1 VAVVL
6 ALISAFFVAL
16 SSVLQAQSAE
26 QAPTGESLR
35 IGLILHLIRRPWWL
49 VGIGLAGVGYVFHAL
64 ALDRGGL
71 VEVEPILVTSL
82 VFALPLGVVLCG
94 QSLGRRE
101 LFGTLA
107 VVGGIGLFLLGAEP
121 TDGRSTAS
129 VTAWI
134 VAFLAIGVTIA
145 ALLGTGIRAHQP
157 AVRATAY
164 GAAAGTAFAL
174 SAVLTKSLTEVLGDG
189 VSATFTNW
197 VPYAM
202 VAVAILATVIGQSA
216 YQAGP
221 LAAAL
226 APFIGLNPVIAGILG
241 ILVFDEKVHTS
252 TASLLAAIAGAGAAV
267 VGILV
272 LANSPVVAAAEHG
285 GAPSSSRAA
294 PTG

>member
-1 VAVVL
+1 VTVVF
-6 ALISAFFVAL
+6 ALIAAFFVAL

-26 QAPTGESLR
+26 QAPAGESLR
-35 IGLILHLIRRPWWL
+35 IGLILHLVRRPWWL
-49 VGIGLAGVGYVFHAL
+49 VGIGLAVLGYVFHAL
-64 ALDRGGL
+64 ALDQGGL

-107 VVGGIGLFLLGAEP
+107 VVGGIAVFLIGAEP
-121 TDGRSTAS
+121 TDGRSTAPS
-129 VTAWI
+129 LTWV
-134 VAFLAIGVTIA
+134 VAFLAVGLAIA
-145 ALLGTGIRAHQP
+145 ALLATGLRSRHP

-164 GAAAGTAFAL
+164 GAAAGTSFAL

-189 VSATFTNW
+189 MSATLTSW
-197 VPYAM
+197 VPYTM
-202 VAVAILATVIGQSA
+202 VAVSIVATVIGQSA

-226 APFIGLNPVIAGILG
+226 APYIGLNPVVAGILG
-241 ILVFDEKVHTS
+241 IAIFDEKVHTS
-252 TASLLAAIAGAGAAV
+252 PASLAAALAGAGMAV

-272 LANSPVVAAAEHG
+272 LANSPVVAATERG
-285 GAPSSSRAA
+285 GSEPAVGAGRS
-294 PTG
+294 